1 MNRQMPLFASLNLA
15 LLLGASQTLVQAA
28 SLALAMLAAF
38 LLYSLIM
45 LGLRRYLHPSLRETA
60 SILVAA
66 AIVSC
71 LELGLRAWALEIYQ
85 GLGLY
90 LALISLNCLLLERNV
105 LCQTGH
111 SLTTVRPVA
120 IYGAL
125 LLMLGLCRELLASG
139 ALSLDMSPLRETSG
153 LRLATLAPGSFI
165 LLGLLIA
172 ACRRLTGSPS
182 SPRTRKEPLAQ

>member
-1 MNRQMPLFASLNLA
+1 MTRLPLFASLNLA

-28 SLALAMLAAF
+28 SLALAMLAVL

-45 LGLRRYLHPSLRETA
+45 LGLRRFLHPTLLDTA
-60 SILVAA
+60 SILLAA
-66 AIVSC
+66 GIVSC

-105 LCQTGH
+105 SCQSSP
-111 SLTTVRPVA
+111 SLATVRPIA
-120 IYGAL
+120 AYGAL

-139 ALSLDMSPLRETSG
+139 TLSLDVGIIRESSG
-153 LRLATLAPGSFI
+153 LRLATLAPGGFI

-172 ACRRLTGSPS
+172 AYRSLSGDTN
-182 SPRTRKEPLAQ
+182 SPRTRKETLAP